1 MTCAGRVLLAAVIIA
16 VAACGVRTDRDVV
29 VADPEDVPFGLL
41 EEEPTETTVVT
52 GNATEV
58 TICLWDGDRLKEV
71 RTGGSAEAAETLALL
86 ASPPRDEATRLLSTA
101 VFEPAIFRSVS
112 VTAGVARVDL
122 AATFTE
128 ADATAQR
135 AVIAQAVCTLTAR
148 PGIGQVEFTLDGT
161 PIAVPRG
168 DGSTTTDRVTRE
180 DYAGLL

>member
-1 MTCAGRVLLAAVIIA
+1 MIRARRALFA
-16 VAACGVRTDRDVV
+16 VAIVAVSACGVRTDRDVV

-41 EEEPTETTVVT
+41 EEDTETTVVPP
-52 GNATEV
+52 NAAEV

-71 RTGGSAEAAETLALL
+71 RTGGPSNAAETLALL
-86 ASPPRDEATRLLSTA
+86 ASPPRNEETRLLSTA
-101 VFEPAIFRSVS
+101 VFERTIFRSVS

-122 AATFTE
+122 ATSFTQ

-161 PIAVPRG
+161 PVAVPRG

>member
-1 MTCAGRVLLAAVIIA
+1 MIRARRTLLAVAIIA

-41 EEEPTETTVVT
+41 EEETTETTVVRP
-52 GNATEV
+52 NAAEV
-58 TICLWDGDRLKEV
+58 TICLWDGDRLREV
-71 RTGGSAEAAETLALL
+71 RTGGPSNAAETLALL
-86 ASPPRDEATRLLSTA
+86 ASPPRNEETRLLSTA
-101 VFEPAIFRSVS
+101 VFEKTIFRSVS

-122 AATFTE
+122 ATSFTQ

-161 PIAVPRG
+161 PVAVPRG
-168 DGSTTTDRVTRE
+168 DGSTTADRVTRE